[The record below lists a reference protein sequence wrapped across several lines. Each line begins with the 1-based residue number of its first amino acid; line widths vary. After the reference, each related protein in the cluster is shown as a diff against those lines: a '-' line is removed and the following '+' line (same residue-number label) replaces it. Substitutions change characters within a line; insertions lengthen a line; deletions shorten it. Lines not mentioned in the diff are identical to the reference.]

1 MHPYQQLIDE
11 LSMMVNDDRL
21 LDEEQVERLCS
32 QYRKAVNEVNRRLL
46 DCDNLF
52 QRGFKAEVVQE
63 AERSPNL
70 IDTVGMLDF
79 TDLDLLRELVS
90 TFQLDPLPAIRHD
103 IAASINECY
112 SGNQLVDRILRQ
124 FRLYSLS
131 LAPLKDR
138 LDLLRKLNMLDDSNV
153 GWAEDVLVFERARI
167 SQIQKEIQSAT
178 KNRDG
183 RKLQKLNE
191 ELKSA
196 EWIEKPPSTIARS
209 IQSTIKQFTD
219 ERLAKEATV
228 VFNEFDTAYRERD
241 ADHCNLLLPQI
252 EMYLNDHA
260 GSFDPDQASVIVN
273 IQEWLNKLAEAE
285 ADEWQ
290 YKHLLEQ
297 LERELD
303 QGAKIEQIERTF
315 HTIYRLD
322 KPIPDRIVKR
332 VNEAKRTATTK
343 GSRKFSLIVA
353 SVVVSLIVVSITA
366 GLIYRSKTRDR
377 RVAEYTTKLNEMIT
391 GMRLDE
397 ADKFLEELKET
408 DSGLINRPEI
418 VKRQSELAEAQDLET
433 KRLNSFEESKEQVKA
448 LLANASTSFAEIKRV
463 QSMIQD
469 AEKQARLPDEKAA
482 MDQFMT
488 QLLTYQR
495 DLQKSVDD
503 KFNARF
509 EPLKKE
515 FESEPDSLVGLRNL
529 LVSLTDLRKES
540 KEVRQEKLVLIE
552 PIVEQLNR
560 LIVAKERMETEKRD
574 LDNLAREFKDTR
586 TFIEALK
593 VYSNLHPESA
603 NAGLLKPII
612 DTEAPVWYQL
622 EEFAG
627 VQQELKAIQKSQLT
641 SKDALRLLGQWK
653 KYKTSVDF
661 HSVFKQEPNVI
672 ATLVAYSK
680 RDLGVEGSLTERI
693 QSESLL
699 GHPSIQKAKYLCNL
713 DGRAYYL
720 ANAPTQNGAGTV
732 WNYRKYIDPEMNRTV
747 VSTVRANELD
757 VNKSFAPSWSNG
769 LKVVSD
775 PIMNS
780 LVKVKGNSWDDTLGK
795 LILDIQK
802 EIRID
807 DVLKYRTMRLLI
819 EIAGQGSPILNEVFE
834 THLKV
839 LKQSGVNTDLNWVN
853 PDIKETISA
862 RVAVKPVFER
872 LPDIDD
878 TRKRLKQKLENQPK
892 LTSGVIY
899 ECVGVARK
907 DDEGGKWETL
917 RSTKRI
923 ENDGDIFV
931 LKTGAESGFK
941 RVGTKSGEKIDL
953 IRSSPD
959 LSDFRALWIMIPEAK

>member
-1 MHPYQQLIDE
+1 M
-11 LSMMVNDDRL
+11 
-21 LDEEQVERLCS
+21 
-32 QYRKAVNEVNRRLL
+32 
-46 DCDNLF
+46 
-52 QRGFKAEVVQE
+52 
-63 AERSPNL
+63 
-70 IDTVGMLDF
+70 
-79 TDLDLLRELVS
+79 
-90 TFQLDPLPAIRHD
+90 
-103 IAASINECY
+103 
-112 SGNQLVDRILRQ
+112 
-124 FRLYSLS
+124 
-131 LAPLKDR
+131 
-138 LDLLRKLNMLDDSNV
+138 
-153 GWAEDVLVFERARI
+153 LVFERARI
-167 SQIQKEIQSAT
+167 SQIQKEIQLAT
-178 KNRDG
+178 NNRDG
-183 RKLQKLNE
+183 RLLQKLYY
-191 ELKSA
+191 ELQSA

-209 IQSTIKQFTD
+209 IKSTIKQYTD
-219 ERLAKEATV
+219 ERLAKEATA
-228 VFNEFDTAYRERD
+228 VFIEFDAAYRERD
-241 ADHCNLLLPQI
+241 VNQCKILFPQV
-252 EMYLNDHA
+252 EMYFNDNA
-260 GSFDPDQASVIVN
+260 GSYDPDQTSTILK
-273 IQEWLNKLAEAE
+273 IEEWLKKVDDAEEAE
-285 ADEWQ
+285 SYFQ
-290 YKHLLEQ
+290 QLLEQ

-303 QGAKIEQIERTF
+303 SGAKIEQIERIF
-315 HTIYRLD
+315 HRIYRLD

-332 VNEAKRTATTK
+332 VKEAKRTAETK
-343 GSRKFSLIVA
+343 GSRKFGLIVA
-353 SVVVSLIVVSITA
+353 SLVVTLIVVSITA
-366 GLIYRSKTRDR
+366 GLIYRGKTRDR
-377 RVAEYTTKLNEMIT
+377 RVAEYNTKLNEMIT

-397 ADKFLEELKET
+397 ADKFLEELTMT

-418 VKRQSELAEAQDLET
+418 VKRHSELAEAQDLET

-515 FESEPDSLVGLRNL
+515 FELEPDSLAALRNL
-529 LVSLTDLRKES
+529 LVGLSDLRKES

-552 PIVEQLNR
+552 PIVDQLNR

-641 SKDALRLLGQWK
+641 SKYALRLLGQWK
-653 KYKTSVDF
+653 KYKASVEF

-693 QSESLL
+693 QSEVLL
-699 GHPSIQKAKYLCNL
+699 GHPSIQKAKYICTL
-713 DGRAYYL
+713 DGKAYYL
-720 ANAPTQNGAGTV
+720 ANAPNQNEAGTM
-732 WNYRKYIDPEMNRTV
+732 WNYRKFLDPEMNRTV
-747 VSTVRANELD
+747 VSAIRADELD
-757 VNKSFAPSWSNG
+757 FNKSFPPGWSNG

-780 LVKVKGNSWDDTLGK
+780 LVKVKGISWDDTLGK

-819 EIAGQGSPILNEVFE
+819 EIAGQGSPVLNEVFE

-839 LKQSGVNTDLNWVN
+839 LKQSGVNPDLNWVN

-899 ECVGVARK
+899 ECIGVARK
-907 DDEGGKWETL
+907 GDEGGKWETL

-941 RVGTKSGEKIDL
+941 KVGTKSGEKIDL
-953 IRSSPD
+953 SRSSPD
-959 LSDFRALWIMIPEAK
+959 LSDFRALWIVIPEAK

>member
-1 MHPYQQLIDE
+1 MHPYQQLIEE
-11 LSMMVNDDRL
+11 LKMMVNDDRL
-21 LDEEQVERLCS
+21 LGPDQVEGLCS
-32 QYRKAVNEVNRRLL
+32 QYRMAVNEVNLRLL
-46 DCDNLF
+46 ECDTLF
-52 QRGFKAEVVQE
+52 QSGFKAEVVQE

-70 IDTVGMLDF
+70 IDTVGLLDF
-79 TDLDLLRELVS
+79 TDLDLLREMVS
-90 TFQLDPLPAIRHD
+90 TFQLDPLPSLRHD

-112 SGNQLVDRILRQ
+112 SENQLVDRILRQ
-124 FRLYSLS
+124 FRLYSLA

-138 LDLLRKLNMLDDSNV
+138 LALLRKLNMLDDSNV

-167 SQIQKEIQSAT
+167 SQIQKEIQIAT

-183 RKLQKLNE
+183 RKLQKIYE
-191 ELKSA
+191 ELQSA
-196 EWIEKPPSTIARS
+196 EWAEKPPSTIARS
-209 IQSTIKQFTD
+209 IKSSIKQYRD
-219 ERLAKEATV
+219 EDLAKVATAL
-228 VFNEFDTAYRERD
+228 FIEFDAAYRERD
-241 ADHCNLLLPQI
+241 VDQCKTLLPQV
-252 EMYLNDHA
+252 EMYFNDHE
-260 GSFDPDQASVIVN
+260 GSFDPDQTSTILE
-273 IQEWLNKLAEAE
+273 IQEWLNKVDEAE
-285 ADEWQ
+285 EAEM
-290 YKHLLEQ
+290 YFKRLLEQ

-303 QGAKIEQIERTF
+303 SGANIKQIERTF
-315 HTIYRLD
+315 HTICRLE
-322 KPIPDRIVKR
+322 KPIPDRILKR
-332 VNEAKRTATTK
+332 VEEAIEKSDHERW
-343 GSRKFSLIVA
+343 RKFVLKVGA
-353 SVVVSLIVVSITA
+353 VVVTMIVVSITA
-366 GLIYRSKTRDR
+366 GLIYRGKTRDR
-377 RVAEYTTKLNEMIT
+377 RVAEYNTKLNEMIT

-397 ADKFLEELKET
+397 ADNFLEELTMT
-408 DSGLINRPEI
+408 DPGLINRPEI

-433 KRLNSFEESKEQVKA
+433 KRLNSFEESKQQVKI
-448 LLANASTSFAEIKRV
+448 LIKNASTSFAEIKRV

-469 AEKQARLPDEKAA
+469 AEKQARLPEEKAVI
-482 MDQFMT
+482 DQFMT

-503 KFNARF
+503 KFSARF

-515 FESEPDSLVGLRNL
+515 FEAEPDSIAAFRNL

-540 KEVRQEKLVLIE
+540 KEVTQEKLVLIE

-560 LIVAKERMETEKRD
+560 LIVAKERMEKEKRD

-593 VYSNLHPESA
+593 VYSNLHPEST

-612 DTEAPVWYQL
+612 ETEAPVWYQL

-641 SKDALRLLGQWK
+641 SKHALRLLDQWK
-653 KYKTSVDF
+653 EYKASVDF
-661 HSVFKQEPNVI
+661 HPVFKQEPNVI

-693 QSESLL
+693 QSENLL

-713 DGRAYYL
+713 DGKAYYL
-720 ANAPTQNGAGTV
+720 ENAPTQNGAGTV
-732 WNYRKYIDPEMNRTV
+732 WRYRKYLDPEMNRTDG
-747 VSTVRANELD
+747 SSIRSNELD
-757 VNKSFAPSWSNG
+757 LNKSFPPEWSNG

-780 LVKVKGNSWDDTLGK
+780 LLKFKGDSWDDTLGK

-807 DVLKYRTMRLLI
+807 HVLKYRTMRLLI
-819 EIAGQGSPILNEVFE
+819 EIANQGSPVLNEVFE

-839 LKQSGVNTDLNWVN
+839 LKQSGVNLDVNWVN
-853 PDIKETISA
+853 PDIKETILA
-862 RVAVKPVFER
+862 RMALKPVFDR
-872 LPDIDD
+872 LPDVDNS
-878 TRKRLKQKLENQPK
+878 RKRLKQKLENQPK

-899 ECVGVARK
+899 ECIGVARNG
-907 DDEGGKWETL
+907 DEGSKWETL

-941 RVGTKSGEKIDL
+941 RVGSKSGEKIDL

-959 LSDFRALWIMIPEAK
+959 LRDFRALWIMISEAK